1 MQLKLNKEDKNK
13 LDKML
18 AKINRKFPSVLIEAL
33 NQSMC
38 EIGIRAA
45 GKYLQGPGPK
55 HLNILTGRLL
65 RSMMGSY
72 SFHSEPGAYGTNYGI
87 HTIRVVGNKIIG
99 TKGTEAKAPGGYD
112 YPARW
117 EYGGTVTILPI
128 KTKALHF
135 KIGGKDVFAKSVT
148 QKGPRPFF
156 SPAVRDIQPKIPG
169 IFNRRIK
176 TFIDEMEK

>member
-72 SFHSEPGAYGTNYGI
+72 SFHSEPGAYGTDYGI
-87 HTIRVVGNKIIG
+87 HTIEIKGDKIIG
-99 TKGTEAKAPGGYD
+99 TKGTEAKAPDGED
-112 YPARW
+112 YPAYW
-117 EYGGTVTILPI
+117 EYDGSRHG
-128 KTKALHF
+128 
-135 KIGGKDVFAKSVT
+135 
-148 QKGPRPFF
+148 GPRPFLH
-156 SPAVRDIQPKIPG
+156 PASRDVESKIPG

-176 TFIDEMEK
+176 TFIDEMEI